1 MRLLT
6 KTLLKRFA
14 KVGEQDIP
22 DPIVVA
28 HYFNPCGS
36 GDWYATAYLPEENTI
51 FGWAEIVPGCGEWGY
66 TSLDELK
73 SYKGPLGLGIERDL
87 YWREQRASQVAQINK

>member
-14 KVGEQDIP
+14 KLGEQDIQ
-22 DPIVVA
+22 DPIIVA
-28 HYFNPCGS
+28 HFFDPCGS
-36 GDWYATAYLPEENTI
+36 GDWYATAYSPEDNLI

-66 TSLDELK
+66 TSMDELQT
-73 SYKGPLGLGIERDL
+73 YNGPLGIGVERDL
-87 YWREQRASQVAQINK
+87 YWREKRASEVERIY